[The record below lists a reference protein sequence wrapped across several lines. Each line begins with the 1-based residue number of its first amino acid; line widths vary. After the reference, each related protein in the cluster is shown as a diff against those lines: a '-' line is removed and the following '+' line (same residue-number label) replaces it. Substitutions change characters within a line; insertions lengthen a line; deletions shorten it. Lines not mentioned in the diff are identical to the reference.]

1 MGLQM
6 LDKQEYNIM
15 PGVFLLVCRMRNI
28 PNTLASNYSFF
39 SSFQYQ
45 KLPCLTKE
53 TAKHR

>member
-28 PNTLASNYSFF
+28 PNTLASNYSYF
-39 SSFQYQ
+39 SFFQYQ
-45 KLPCLTKE
+45 KLSCLTKE
-53 TAKHR
+53 ATKHL